1 MGSSILGIG
10 QSALTAAQ
18 VGLATTGH
26 NIANAATPGYNRQI
40 VIQASAGGQDLGFGF
55 VGKGTEVTDIQRAYN
70 QFLTNQVISAQTSK
84 GQLDTYYTQISR
96 INNQFADADAGLS
109 PALQSFFKG
118 LQDVASDPNASAS
131 RESALSNAQSLA
143 SRFQSLDGQ
152 LSDMRQNVNNQLTS
166 TIGMINVY
174 AEQLSSLNKS
184 IEAAQGTTDSHAAND
199 LLDQRDQVISQLSK
213 EVQVS
218 VVKQGNSYNVF
229 IGSGQPLVV
238 GNNTYGLVP
247 TVSPTDAGRVEVG
260 YVTNGVMKVLPENA
274 LPGGTLGGLFEF
286 RAKTLDSAQNALG
299 RVAIG
304 LASTFNAQHR
314 LGQDQNGAMGGDFFT
329 VAAPVVTSNVN
340 NTGTALATASISNAG
355 ALTTSDYRLQVVGPG
370 SYKVTRLSDG
380 NATSFATFPQ
390 TIDGVDFNMSA
401 GTQATGDDFVIK
413 PTVAGAA
420 NFNVA
425 ITDRTKIAVAAP
437 IRTAALA
444 TNTGTGK
451 ISAGSVDGNFTPAN
465 VTPAVTLTYN
475 STTNEFTGFPL
486 ALGPVTVTN
495 NGTSTT
501 FAAGTPVTY
510 TPGAT
515 ITAGGASFAIT
526 GTPANGDKFTLGANT
541 NGLGDNRNAL
551 LLGSLQ
557 SKNTLDNGTT
567 SYQGAYSQLV
577 NQVGNKTREL
587 GVTSAAE
594 GKLLTQAVAS
604 QQSVSGVNLDEEAT
618 NLIRYQQAYQA
629 AGKLM
634 QTANSLFDVL
644 LQLGN

>member
-437 IRTAALA
+437 IRTAAVA